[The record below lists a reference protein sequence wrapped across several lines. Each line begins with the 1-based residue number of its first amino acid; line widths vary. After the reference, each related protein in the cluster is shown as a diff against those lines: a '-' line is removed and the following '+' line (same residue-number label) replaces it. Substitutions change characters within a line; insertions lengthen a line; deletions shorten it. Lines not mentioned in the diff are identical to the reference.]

1 MNTLIFDRNPW
12 DNVGQRLKM
21 ILSER
26 VDPYLPDK
34 GIMFRLMDGC
44 VIFNYR
50 DQNNLLRKTEA
61 TRKFSCPFCLLRC
74 GSFKGLRCHLIT
86 SHDLFKCEFWVSNI
100 NLNFPTETHE
110 YRAVNVSVRT
120 DALHSETT
128 ADEIDP
134 QLQSF
139 SFWLLTV
146 TSLRLTAGNSSSLHS
161 SRPRKRRREEDPQ
174 DKGKHVYPHVL
185 EPAVFV
191 ERLHRGPLESNEGEK
206 DPSSGPNNGDL
217 HNSRSTG
224 EGRCYENGKGN
235 GADYVA
241 ASGNPGAPV
250 ARAQSLDDI
259 ESISVDKSV
268 PSTLLPS
275 TKSRKL
281 SFERSDSKRY
291 SSWVHDSEG
300 CPGMPKDCGVR
311 HISTLLQKRQFY
323 HSHRAQPMA
332 LDQVLSDK
340 DSEDEVDD
348 DIADLEDRRMLDDF
362 VDVTK
367 DEKHLMHLWNS
378 FVRKQRVLADG
389 HVPWACEAFLQLN
402 GKKLVQSRPLFWCW
416 RLFMVKLWN
425 HGLLDAC
432 TMNNCSM
439 ILQKFQDEDSSA
451 DGNCSNTCKP
461 EA

>member
-1 MNTLIFDRNPW
+1 MVEEAVAAEECLLVYCKPVELYNIL
-12 DNVGQRLKM
+12 QRRARRSPSFLPRC
-21 ILSER
+21 LSYKVEA
-26 VDPYLPDK
+26 K
-34 GIMFRLMDGC
+34 WKSRLMDGC

-61 TRKFSCPFCLLRC
+61 TRRFSCPFCLLRC

-86 SHDLFKCEFWVSNI
+86 SHDLFKCEFWV
-100 NLNFPTETHE
+100 TEE

-134 QLQSF
+134 QLQSY
-139 SFWLLTV
+139 SFC
-146 TSLRLTAGNSSSLHS
+146 

-174 DKGKHVYPHVL
+174 ERGKHVYPHVL

-206 DPSSGPNNGDL
+206 DPSSGPTNGEL

-235 GADYVA
+235 GVDYVA
-241 ASGNPGAPV
+241 ANGDPGAPV

-268 PSTLLPS
+268 PPTLLPS

-281 SFERSDSKRY
+281 SFERSD
-291 SSWVHDSEG
+291 
-300 CPGMPKDCGVR
+300 PKS
-311 HISTLLQKRQFY
+311 STLLQKRQFY

-439 ILQKFQDEDSSA
+439 ILQKFQAEDSSA
-451 DGNCSNTCKP
+451 DGNRSNTCKP